1 MKPRTVWAVY
11 FSATGTTAAVV
22 EAAAKEM
29 GRILEAEVQ
38 VRPFTLPCQRQ
49 EEMLFSTDDLVV
61 FGTPVYAGRVPNLM
75 VPYLREKV
83 QGRGALAV
91 PVVLYGNREY
101 DDALVEL
108 RDILEQD
115 GFHTTAAAAFI
126 GEHSFSR
133 VLAAGRPDASDM
145 AAVTEFARRAAD
157 KVAALPALPAEPID
171 LHQEEHQ
178 WEYYQPRDEQ
188 GNPINILKV
197 KPKTDAAKCTRC
209 GVCAGVCPM
218 GSISAA
224 DVSVVS
230 GVCIKCCAC
239 VKGCPAGAKYFDDPG
254 YELHRQILE
263 RRFARRADPV
273 FFF

>member
-1 MKPRTVWAVY
+1 MRPRSVWAVY
-11 FSATGTTAAVV
+11 FSATGTTAKVV
-22 EAAAKEM
+22 KTVAEEL
-29 GRILEAEVQ
+29 GRTLGTDVQ
-38 VRPFTLPCQRQ
+38 TRSFTLPGERQ
-49 EEMLFSTDDLVV
+49 EDMTFSADDLVV
-61 FGTPVYAGRVPNLM
+61 FGVPVYAGRVPNLM
-75 VPYLREKV
+75 VPYLRQKV

-115 GFHTTAAAAFI
+115 GFHTVAAAACI

-133 VLAAGRPDASDM
+133 TLAAGRPDREDLT
-145 AAVTEFARRAAD
+145 AAANFACQVAD
-157 KVAALPALPAEPID
+157 KVSALASPPAKPVD
-171 LHQEEHQ
+171 LRQEDHP

-197 KPKTDAAKCTRC
+197 KPKTDGAKCTRC
-209 GVCAGVCPM
+209 GTCAALCPM
-218 GSISAA
+218 GSISAD
-224 DVSVVS
+224 DVSVVG

-239 VKGCPAGAKYFDDPG
+239 IKGCPAGAKYFDDPG

-263 RRFARRADPV
+263 KRFSRRAEPA
-273 FFF
+273 FFV